1 MCDFFFFEFFL
12 SLFSLLSF
20 ESWHLQSILKEE
32 RGEKDPPFWTKKNEI
47 VIKKNKR
54 ATNACVCS
62 FLRKD
67 EEEEEEEDKR
77 VTSFDVSFQ
86 HQ

>member
-1 MCDFFFFEFFL
+1 MCDFFFEFFL
-12 SLFSLLSF
+12 SFLSLLKVGTFNPS
-20 ESWHLQSILKEE
+20 KEE
-32 RGEKDPPFWTKKNEI
+32 REKDPPWTKKNEI
-47 VIKKNKR
+47 VKKNKR

-67 EEEEEEEDKR
+67 EEEEEEEEEEEDKR

>member
-1 MCDFFFFEFFL
+1 MRFFFLNFF
-12 SLFSLLSF
+12 SLFSLSLLKVGTFNPS
-20 ESWHLQSILKEE
+20 KEE
-32 RGEKDPPFWTKKNEI
+32 REKDPPWTKKNEI
-47 VIKKNKR
+47 VKKNKR

-67 EEEEEEEDKR
+67 EEEEEEEEEEDKR